1 MLVDKT
7 DQWDWSLCDDSIYYT
22 FNDCLYRAPR
32 MNTADSE
39 PELISSKAYLDG
51 VLTPEGNALYYIEDY
66 SHESETGTQN
76 VHWADTHTSE
86 EIDTGQKGF
95 LFYPLINGESVL
107 YQKNSTSLSLD
118 DPSLKKSDLYLYSR
132 GGSPQ
137 QIATDV
143 LELLNV
149 YTAPHA
155 INPVYISDNG
165 FYYTTLNEKR
175 ADGQI
180 VRNICFY
187 DGRNSSVI
195 IKGVTK

>member
-1 MLVDKT
+1 
-7 DQWDWSLCDDSIYYT
+7 
-22 FNDCLYRAPR
+22 
-32 MNTADSE
+32 
-39 PELISSKAYLDG
+39 
-51 VLTPEGNALYYIEDY
+51 
-66 SHESETGTQN
+66 
-76 VHWADTHTSE
+76 
-86 EIDTGQKGF
+86 
-95 LFYPLINGESVL
+95 
-107 YQKNSTSLSLD
+107 LD